1 MLRTTRV
8 IGTAAL
14 GILLGVI
21 GCHND
26 ELFTPGN
33 YLTRDPLFDRYVS
46 MGNSITAGYQSD
58 GINDSTQLQS
68 YAVLLS
74 RQMATPFFVPLM
86 NKPGCAPP
94 IDTVFRASGVPHRLG
109 GGTSTTCALRKAQAV
124 PPPYLN
130 NVAVPGASVLD
141 GTTNLDPAAH
151 PNIYTTFFLG
161 GFTQTQ
167 MMKIVDPTFV
177 TVWLGNNDVLG
188 AATNAAN
195 AGDSTKITDT
205 LTFAARYTAVL
216 DSIRTT
222 RARGGVLIGV
232 GNVTLIPYFSRGSTY
247 FGIKNT
253 SPSPFPSNFHVDNS
267 CAPVAFGGVGDS
279 VLVPVQFG
287 LGLVGLA
294 QANPAIQDTLHCTE
308 PQVVV
313 PAELRKLA
321 STVAG
326 YNNFIAAQ
334 AAARGYAYFDP
345 NVLYTALPA
354 GSIPAF
360 PTTTGASA
368 VTAPF
373 GNYFSRDGVHPTA
386 LAHKLVANALI
397 GAINAKYGTSLVT
410 VP

>member
-1 MLRTTRV
+1 MLRPT
-8 IGTAAL
+8 G
-14 GILLGVI
+14 LLGRAAASAVR
-21 GCHND
+21 GVGACHND
-26 ELFTPGN
+26 ELFTPAN

-109 GGTSTTCALRKAQAV
+109 GGTSTTCALRETQAV

-188 AATNAAN
+188 AATNAVN

-222 RARGGVLIGV
+222 SARGGVLIGV
-232 GNVTLIPYFSRGSTY
+232 GNVTLIPFFSKGATY

-253 SPSPFPSNFHVDNS
+253 PPSPFPSNFYVDNT
-267 CAPVAFGGVGDS
+267 CAPLALGGVGDS
-279 VLVPVQFG
+279 VLVPVQFW
-287 LGLVGLA
+287 LGLVCLA
-294 QANPAIQDTLHCTE
+294 RAKPAIQHTLACTE
-308 PQVVV
+308 TQVLV

-321 STVAG
+321 KTVTG

-334 AAARGYAYFDP
+334 AAARGYAYFNP
-345 NVLYTALPA
+345 NALYTTLPA
-354 GSIPAF
+354 G
-360 PTTTGASA
+360 
-368 VTAPF
+368 
-373 GNYFSRDGVHPTA
+373 
-386 LAHKLVANALI
+386 
-397 GAINAKYGTSLVT
+397 
-410 VP
+410 

>member
-1 MLRTTRV
+1 MHRTTRL
-8 IGTAAL
+8 IGTAAV
-14 GILLGVI
+14 GFLLGV
-21 GCHND
+21 GACHND
-26 ELFTPGN
+26 VLFTPSTFLN
-33 YLTRDPLFDRYVS
+33 RDPLFDRYVS

-94 IDTVFRASGVPHRLG
+94 IDTVFRPSGVPHRLG
-109 GGTSTTCALRKAQAV
+109 GGTSTTCALRETQAV

-161 GFTQTQ
+161 GLTQTQ

-205 LTFAARYTAVL
+205 LTFAPRYTAVL
-216 DSIRTT
+216 DSIDQSS
-222 RARGGVLIGV
+222 ARGGVLIGV
-232 GNVTLIPYFSRGSTY
+232 GNVTLIPFFSKGSTY

-253 SPSPFPSNFHVDNS
+253 LPSPFPSNFYVDNT
-267 CAPVAFGGVGDS
+267 CAPLALGGVGDS
-279 VLVPVQFG
+279 VLVPFQFG

-313 PAELRKLA
+313 AAELRKITK
-321 STVAG
+321 TVAG
-326 YNNFIAAQ
+326 YNRFISAQ

-345 NVLYTALPA
+345 NALYTSLPA
-354 GSIPAF
+354 GAIPSF

-373 GNYFSRDGVHPTA
+373 GNYFSRDGVHPSA
-386 LAHKLVANALI
+386 LAHKLVANTLI
-397 GAINAKYGTSLVT
+397 GVINGKYGTRLVT
-410 VP
+410 IP